1 MTSILENKAKERMA
15 LISEIR
21 LKGISNQQI
30 LDALSKIPRELFLDK
45 YFEEKAY
52 NDVALPIGY
61 NQTISQ
67 PYTVAFMTDLL
78 DLSSGMRVLEIGT
91 GSGYQAILF
100 AMMGAQVYTIERIA
114 DLLNRA
120 QKKFDVFNLV
130 IHSKLGDGSLGWVEN
145 APYDRIMITAGVP
158 EFPYHLKNQL
168 TENGILVCPV
178 GNRESQ
184 KMYKSI
190 LRNGKFE
197 NDIKDN
203 FKFVPLIG
211 EYGWNEK
218 V

>member
-1 MTSILENKAKERMA
+1 LTSILENKAKERMA

-130 IHSKLGDGSLGWVEN
+130 IHS
-145 APYDRIMITAGVP
+145 
-158 EFPYHLKNQL
+158 
-168 TENGILVCPV
+168 
-178 GNRESQ
+178 
-184 KMYKSI
+184 
-190 LRNGKFE
+190 
-197 NDIKDN
+197 
-203 FKFVPLIG
+203 
-211 EYGWNEK
+211 
-218 V
+218 

>member
-1 MTSILENKAKERMA
+1 MA

>member
-1 MTSILENKAKERMA
+1 
-15 LISEIR
+15 
-21 LKGISNQQI
+21 
-30 LDALSKIPRELFLDK
+30 
-45 YFEEKAY
+45 
-52 NDVALPIGY
+52 
-61 NQTISQ
+61 
-67 PYTVAFMTDLL
+67 
-78 DLSSGMRVLEIGT
+78 
-91 GSGYQAILF
+91 
-100 AMMGAQVYTIERIA
+100 
-114 DLLNRA
+114 
-120 QKKFDVFNLV
+120 
-130 IHSKLGDGSLGWVEN
+130 LGDGSLGLVEN

>member
-1 MTSILENKAKERMA
+1 LTSILENKAKERMA